1 MNYLDNIETLDKL
14 LNAIDEAVQDKVE
27 MGDSITS
34 DPYSHYII
42 DKNNGM
48 CTDIT
53 EIIYTLDEKL
63 EELES
68 GCSEKLQ

>member
-1 MNYLDNIETLDKL
+1 MNYDDNIGTLDKL
-14 LNAIDEAVQDKVE
+14 FYAINEAVQDNVE
-27 MGDSITS
+27 MGTTVTS

-42 DKNNGM
+42 DKNNGI

-68 GCSEKLQ
+68 GRSEKLQ